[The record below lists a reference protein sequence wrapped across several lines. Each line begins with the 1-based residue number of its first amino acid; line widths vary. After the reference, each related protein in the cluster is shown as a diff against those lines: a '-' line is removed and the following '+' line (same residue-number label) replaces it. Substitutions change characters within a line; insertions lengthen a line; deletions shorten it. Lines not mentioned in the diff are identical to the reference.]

1 MFSKSKSPKVAQI
14 GKDIKPNIY
23 EEPNHYDGLTD
34 YSGAQIDSLPDK
46 FMTRGALDL
55 CGCSNLKELPSG
67 LNIGSWLDA
76 SWTVITS
83 IPDDAKI
90 RSDIICRGCDR
101 LISLPTDFKVGGS
114 LDLTGCENLTKTP
127 NNMVI
132 EGNLE
137 MTGCVKL
144 AFIGRCLRVGC
155 SINLSD
161 CKSIK
166 HLPKDIYLG
175 NNLILRG
182 CEKLEEIPEHLC
194 VNGDLDLTDCISI
207 KYLPDSITVGGVILL
222 SGCEG
227 ISLSRELYQG
237 MKGRFILP
245 NSFSLY

>member
-1 MFSKSKSPKVAQI
+1 
-14 GKDIKPNIY
+14 
-23 EEPNHYDGLTD
+23 
-34 YSGAQIDSLPDK
+34 
-46 FMTRGALDL
+46 
-55 CGCSNLKELPSG
+55 
-67 LNIGSWLDA
+67 
-76 SWTVITS
+76 
-83 IPDDAKI
+83 
-90 RSDIICRGCDR
+90 
-101 LISLPTDFKVGGS
+101 
-114 LDLTGCENLTKTP
+114 
-127 NNMVI
+127 MVI